1 MSKYNLLYKK
11 YTAAIIGTGR
21 IGFSLGFDKKR
32 EQPASHT
39 MALLTNN
46 SIEIVAGCDT
56 NEENLNNFCKYIK
69 KYNENARFF
78 NNLSDFL
85 DFFTELPDIIV
96 IAVNEDSHLSVTLKV
111 LERRPKL
118 IILEKPVALN
128 TAEGNLIKQK
138 SQEFDVP
145 LLINHERRF
154 ALDYNFAREYLSK
167 IGKILTVNA
176 RLDSGLRVYL
186 KEKEDK
192 GEYSLLHDGTHLVDI
207 VLFLLDGGVQVSEK
221 HDSLQDIKLISLTR
235 DDEKPEVVRNINVHA
250 CNSVCNDINFNI
262 SGQSKYFGFEIEI
275 IGSLGRIKIGNGIFD
290 FYKREESSLYTGFY
304 SLVPDKSVKKIK
316 KTGYFANMVQNAVDF
331 LDGKAE
337 LKSTL
342 DNGLETLAILEE
354 IKNQIITCGV

>member
-1 MSKYNLLYKK
+1 MSKYNHLYKK

-39 MALLTNN
+39 MALLNN
-46 SIEIVAGCDT
+46 DCVEIIAGCDT
-56 NEENLNNFCKYIK
+56 NEENLNNFRNYIK
-69 KYNENARFF
+69 KYNENAKYFI
-78 NNLSDFL
+78 NLSDFL
-85 DFFTELPDIIV
+85 DYYKELPDIIV
-96 IAVNEDSHLSVTLKV
+96 IAVNEDSHLDVTLKII
-111 LERRPKL
+111 EKKPKL

-138 SQEFDVP
+138 SEEYGVP
-145 LLINHERRF
+145 ILINHERRF

-207 VLFLLDGGVQVSEK
+207 VLFLLGG
-221 HDSLQDIKLISLTR
+221 HLQDIKLISLTR

-250 CNSVCNDINFNI
+250 RNSICNDINFNI
-262 SGQSKYFGFEIEI
+262 SGQSKYFGFEVEV
-275 IGSLGRIKIGNGIFD
+275 IGSLGRIKIGNGIFE

-304 SLVPDKSVKKIK
+304 SLIPDKSVKKIK

-331 LDGKAE
+331 LEGNAG

-354 IKNQIITCGV
+354 IKNQIIASM

>member
-1 MSKYNLLYKK
+1 MNKNNVSYKK

-39 MALLTNN
+39 MALLANN
-46 SIEIVAGCDT
+46 SVEIVAGCDT
-56 NEENLNNFCKYIK
+56 DSENLNKFYDFVK
-69 KYNENARFF
+69 KRNKNVKIF

-85 DFFTELPDIIV
+85 DCFTTLPDIII
-96 IAVNEDSHLSVTLKV
+96 IAVNEDSHLSVTLEI
-111 LERRPKL
+111 LERKPKL

-128 TAEGNLIKQK
+128 TKEGNLIKQK
-138 SQEFDVP
+138 SEEFNVP
-145 LLINHERRF
+145 VLINHERRF

-167 IGKILTVNA
+167 IGKLITVNA

-207 VLFLLDGGVQVSEK
+207 VLFLLGENLK
-221 HDSLQDIKLISLTR
+221 NIKLISLTR

-275 IGSLGRIKIGNGIFD
+275 IGTTGRVKIGNGIFE

-331 LDGKAE
+331 LDGNAE

-342 DNGLETLAILEE
+342 QNGLETLAILED
-354 IKNQIITCGV
+354 IKNQIITCVG

>member
-1 MSKYNLLYKK
+1 MSKYNHLYKK

-39 MALLTNN
+39 MALLNN
-46 SIEIVAGCDT
+46 DCVEIVAGCDT
-56 NEENLNNFCKYIK
+56 NEENLNSFRNYIK
-69 KYNENARFF
+69 KYNENAKYFI
-78 NNLSDFL
+78 NLSDFL
-85 DFFTELPDIIV
+85 DYYKELPDIIV
-96 IAVNEDSHLSVTLKV
+96 IAVNEDSHLDVTLKII
-111 LERRPKL
+111 EKKPKL

-138 SQEFDVP
+138 SVEYGVP
-145 LLINHERRF
+145 VLINHERRF

-207 VLFLLDGGVQVSEK
+207 VLFLLGG
-221 HDSLQDIKLISLTR
+221 HLQDIKLISLTR

-250 CNSVCNDINFNI
+250 RNSACNDINFNI
-262 SGQSKYFGFEIEI
+262 SGQSKYFGFEVEI
-275 IGSLGRIKIGNGIFD
+275 IGSLGRIKIGNGIFE

-304 SLVPDKSVKKIK
+304 SLIPDKSVKKIK

-331 LDGKAE
+331 LEGNAG

-354 IKNQIITCGV
+354 IKNQIIASL

>member
-1 MSKYNLLYKK
+1 MNKNNVSYKK

-39 MALLTNN
+39 MALLANN
-46 SIEIVAGCDT
+46 SVEIVAGCDT
-56 NEENLNNFCKYIK
+56 DSENLNKFYDFVK
-69 KYNENARFF
+69 KCNKNVKIF

-85 DFFTELPDIIV
+85 DCFTTLPDIIV
-96 IAVNEDSHLSVTLKV
+96 IAVNEDSHLSVTLEI
-111 LERRPKL
+111 LERKSKL

-128 TAEGNLIKQK
+128 TKEGNLIKQK
-138 SQEFDVP
+138 SEEFNVP
-145 LLINHERRF
+145 VLINHERRF

-167 IGKILTVNA
+167 IGKLITVNA

-207 VLFLLDGGVQVSEK
+207 VLFLLGENLK
-221 HDSLQDIKLISLTR
+221 NIKLISLTR

-275 IGSLGRIKIGNGIFD
+275 IGTTGREKIGNGLFE
-290 FYKREESSLYTGFY
+290 FYRREESSLYTGFY

-342 DNGLETLAILEE
+342 QNGLETLAILED
-354 IKNQIITCGV
+354 IKNQIITCVG